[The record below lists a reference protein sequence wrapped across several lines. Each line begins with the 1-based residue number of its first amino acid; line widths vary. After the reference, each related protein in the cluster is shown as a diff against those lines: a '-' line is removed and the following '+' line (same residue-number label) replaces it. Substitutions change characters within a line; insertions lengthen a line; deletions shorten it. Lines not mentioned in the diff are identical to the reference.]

1 MWHVWNVH
9 KKEMDVIYARVAIHP
24 SNTCTKGSR
33 TNGFTGINGRCS
45 VGRADF
51 TCFVEEALQ
60 ASSQWW
66 GYLNGIFYWHD
77 YREYDLFKM
86 DQIY

>member
-24 SNTCTKGSR
+24 SNTCTKVAARMDLLESMAGAVWVA
-33 TNGFTGINGRCS
+33 TILL
-45 VGRADF
+45 V
-51 TCFVEEALQ
+51 FVEEALQ